1 MNNNKEKSK
10 FWGRDTGKEVVFVA
24 WNGTK
29 TIALVVVAAV
39 ALGLGFGA
47 MDAASG

>member
-1 MNNNKEKSK
+1 MNNKKDKSK
-10 FWGRDTGKEVVFVA
+10 FWGKDTGKEVVSAA

-29 TIALVVVAAV
+29 TIAFVVVAAA
-39 ALGLGFGA
+39 ALGLGLGA

>member
-10 FWGRDTGKEVVFVA
+10 FWGKDTGKEIVSTA

-29 TIALVVVAAV
+29 TIALVVVAAA
-39 ALGLGFGA
+39 ALGLGLGA
-47 MDAASG
+47 VDAAGS